1 MDSFVIVVS
10 LVTLAVGSYL
20 VWPSRWNVPAHLQ
33 LGFCLIAYVIPALIG
48 VQDAFSPE
56 LRRFD
61 ARLLGLGAACYAAG
75 LVIGFRVTL
84 PDAAW
89 ERAVLWRRLP
99 RQPFER
105 LVWRR
110 GVWLMVLSLL
120 GLFVSFR
127 LMGFVPAFARNPFM
141 AKFFRGAYA
150 ASYHRVA
157 LLLRPCEVIVTTLI
171 PIAFM
176 LCYLR
181 RSVAAFALALGGVVG
196 LAMLLTRG
204 PLAIGGLT
212 FLGVLAARKRSW
224 FTAYLAVV
232 ILIYPIGSGFYHLL
246 GLQRAGVHANLWNI
260 IAAGVPDI
268 TDQLHFFS
276 AYLAH
281 PVMTY
286 GKTFWGGLIPWHYRW
301 NPSVF
306 SLTVEGGNINKIAS
320 GGLRLAAPQWGY
332 VAFGWPGA
340 AVVSLLSG
348 VIWGYATRWLKRAT
362 DPRAPLRN
370 IVALTTYTT
379 LWVGVASFYW
389 LTLYELPVVATAVL
403 LAYPVALSRRDAR
416 HVSGAGRGAPAEGAR
431 GARSPFPAAVG
442 TQPP

>member
-1 MDSFVIVVS
+1 MTALVILVS
-10 LVTLAVGSYL
+10 LTFLAVGSYL

-33 LGFCLIAYVIPALIG
+33 LGFCLIAYVIPVLIG
-48 VQDAFSPE
+48 VQDAFSPQ
-56 LRRFD
+56 LLQFD
-61 ARLLGLGAACYAAG
+61 ARLLGLGAICYAVG

-84 PDAAW
+84 PNAAW
-89 ERAVLWRRLP
+89 ERAALWSRLP
-99 RQPFER
+99 RPAFER
-105 LVWRR
+105 FVWRR
-110 GVWLMVLSLL
+110 GMWLMVLSLL
-120 GLFVSFR
+120 GFFVSFR

-157 LLLRPCEVIVTTLI
+157 LLLRPCEMVATTLI

-196 LAMLLTRG
+196 LTLLLTRG
-204 PLAIGGLT
+204 PIAIGGLM

-224 FTAYLAVV
+224 FIAYLLLV
-232 ILIYPIGSGFYHLL
+232 IFIYPIGSGFYHLL

-268 TDQLHFFS
+268 TDQLHFFN

-306 SLTVEGGNINKIAS
+306 SLTVEGGNINRIAS

-332 VAFGWPGA
+332 IAFGWPGA
-340 AVVSLLSG
+340 AAVSLLSG
-348 VIWGYATRWLKRAT
+348 MIWGYATRWLKRAT
-362 DPRAPLRN
+362 DYGNPLGTLAA
-370 IVALTTYTT
+370 IVLYTT
-379 LWVGVASFYW
+379 LWASVSAFYFLSLYSGPPVA
-389 LTLYELPVVATAVL
+389 VAIL
-403 LAYPVALSRRDAR
+403 LAYPIGLAAREARYLGSRA
-416 HVSGAGRGAPAEGAR
+416 SGRRRGAPLVAAGA
-431 GARSPFPAAVG
+431 AA
-442 TQPP
+442 TDRR